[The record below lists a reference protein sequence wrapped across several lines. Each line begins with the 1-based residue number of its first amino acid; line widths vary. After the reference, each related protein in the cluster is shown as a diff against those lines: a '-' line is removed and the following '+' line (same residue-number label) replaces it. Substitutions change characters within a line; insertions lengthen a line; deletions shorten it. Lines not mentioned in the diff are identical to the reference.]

1 VQANEQYVFQ
11 TELIGANA
19 RAQEI
24 ANVKRKNFLAVEQ
37 QIWEAEQ
44 SGTQLSIATQQRLR
58 DEAVKSTVTIIK
70 AIDARWEAERAWET
84 GVTKALNSYIESV
97 TNAAAQAERLFTNAF
112 KGMEDALVRFVQTG
126 KLDFK
131 SLANSIIADLIRIQI
146 QNSIMKPL
154 AQATSGMSLS
164 GMFSSAGNFIS
175 GLFKAG
181 GGPVAANQPYIV
193 GEEGPEWFVPNGA
206 GSIIPNGQSPAT
218 SATTTSSAAP
228 QAPININFSV
238 RAMDARSFQSAMV
251 QNKAVVVGI
260 VNQALN
266 MRGRHGITA

>member
-1 VQANEQYVFQ
+1 
-11 TELIGANA
+11 
-19 RAQEI
+19 
-24 ANVKRKNFLAVEQ
+24 
-37 QIWEAEQ
+37 
-44 SGTQLSIATQQRLR
+44 
-58 DEAVKSTVTIIK
+58 
-70 AIDARWEAERAWET
+70 
-84 GVTKALNSYIESV
+84 
-97 TNAAAQAERLFTNAF
+97 
-112 KGMEDALVRFVQTG
+112 MEDALVSFVQTG

-164 GMFSSAGNFIS
+164 GMFSSAGNFLS
-175 GLFKAG
+175 GLFKAD
-181 GGPVAANQPYIV
+181 GGPVAGGQPYIV
-193 GEEGPEWFVPNGA
+193 GEQGPEWFVPNGA
-206 GSIIPNGQSPAT
+206 GTIVPNGKSPV
-218 SATTTSSAAP
+218 TTASPDGGDSSSA

-266 MRGRHGITA
+266 MRGRYGITG